1 MKKLLFVF
9 FIITGIAFAP
19 DNSPHIDQSLW
30 NELLSNYVNDDGKVD
45 YNGLSKNN
53 AKLNSYTKMLSKN
66 PPSADWSKAESMAYW
81 INAYNAFT
89 VSLILKNYPLNS
101 IMDINDGKAWDLK
114 FIQIGGK
121 NYSLNNIEH
130 DILRVKYP
138 DPRIHFAV
146 NCAAKSCPKLNNE
159 AFTAENLEDNL
170 SQLATEFIN
179 NNSKNELSANP
190 IKVSKLFDW
199 YKEDF
204 TKKGSVIDY
213 INKYSKT
220 KVAASVNVE
229 FMEYNWALNN

>member
-1 MKKLLFVF
+1 MKKVLAVF
-9 FIITGIAFAP
+9 LIILSIAFTR
-19 DNSPHIDQSLW
+19 DNSPHIDHSSW
-30 NELLSNYVNDDGKVD
+30 NELLAVNVSDNGRVD
-45 YNGLSKNN
+45 YNGFKEASD
-53 AKLNSYTKMLSKN
+53 KLKIYTNKLSKN
-66 PPSADWSKAESMAYW
+66 PPTNDWSKSEAMAYW

-146 NCAAKSCPKLNNE
+146 NCAAQSCPKLNNE
-159 AFTAENLEDNL
+159 AFTAENLEL
-170 SQLATEFIN
+170 SLSRLANEFIN
-179 NNSKNELSANP
+179 NDSKNKLSGNP

-204 TKKGSVIDY
+204 TKKGTVIDY

-220 KVAASVNVE
+220 KVAASTKVD
-229 FMEYNWALNN
+229 FMEYNWDLNN